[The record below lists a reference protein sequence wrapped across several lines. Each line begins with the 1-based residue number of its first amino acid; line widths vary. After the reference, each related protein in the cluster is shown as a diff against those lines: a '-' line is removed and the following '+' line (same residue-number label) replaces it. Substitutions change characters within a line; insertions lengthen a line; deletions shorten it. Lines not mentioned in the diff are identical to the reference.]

1 MVDVLLL
8 KRSLLRKRFLVLDGR
23 TTLLDVSLLVLPLE
37 LVFGVKRD
45 LLRRKRSRILF
56 VVVEVL
62 AVVVLSDEPTP
73 DLKLQHDSFQL
84 GDVEI
89 YIDHHSSATN
99 VNLQL
104 FIHLT
109 IC

>member
-89 YIDHHSSATN
+89 HIN
-99 VNLQL
+99 
-104 FIHLT
+104 
-109 IC
+109 

>member
-89 YIDHHSSATN
+89 YIDHRFIIHQRPTLIFNCSS
-99 VNLQL
+99 
-104 FIHLT
+104 I
-109 IC
+109 

>member
-73 DLKLQHDSFQL
+73 DLKLQHDTFQL
-84 GDVEI
+84 GGVEI
-89 YIDHHSSATN
+89 YIDHQRPTLIFNCSS
-99 VNLQL
+99 
-104 FIHLT
+104 I
-109 IC
+109 